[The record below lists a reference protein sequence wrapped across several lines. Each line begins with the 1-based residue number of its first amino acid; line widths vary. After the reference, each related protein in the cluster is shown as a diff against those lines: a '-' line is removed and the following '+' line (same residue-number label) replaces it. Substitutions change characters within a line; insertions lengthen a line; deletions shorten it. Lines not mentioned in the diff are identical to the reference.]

1 MWKLL
6 YKLKSLVV
14 YDADREFYAKIFPGS
29 VQNKDLLRM
38 RKMDHS
44 DLAAVLAI
52 EELNYEFPW
61 PKSIFEDCLRTM
73 TYTNWVCEAPEDKL
87 VGYCIICVAA
97 GEAHIMNISVCP
109 GFKRQGAGQKM
120 LEHLIEYAR
129 PKAEKIFLEVRPSNP
144 GAMVLYQ
151 KVGFKEIGVRKNYYP
166 AKDGREDAVMLALDL
181 VPML

>member
-1 MWKLL
+1 
-6 YKLKSLVV
+6 
-14 YDADREFYAKIFPGS
+14 
-29 VQNKDLLRM
+29 
-38 RKMDHS
+38 
-44 DLAAVLAI
+44 
-52 EELNYEFPW
+52 
-61 PKSIFEDCLRTM
+61 
-73 TYTNWVCEAPEDKL
+73 
-87 VGYCIICVAA
+87 
-97 GEAHIMNISVCP
+97 MNISVCP